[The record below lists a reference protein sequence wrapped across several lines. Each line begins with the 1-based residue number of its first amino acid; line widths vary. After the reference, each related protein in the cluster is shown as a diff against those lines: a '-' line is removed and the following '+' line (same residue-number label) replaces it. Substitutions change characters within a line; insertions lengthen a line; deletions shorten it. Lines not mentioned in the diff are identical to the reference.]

1 MKISNLSWFVV
12 FLIIFLV
19 QGCSSKYVQNIEH
32 LFHKK
37 TPQATQYKKFPPYR
51 GSHRHH
57 RIKRESKKIAQK
69 VKLNKKAKLN
79 KLFPKTTRLGP
90 PIPVKKVK
98 IIQTSKIPKSCHL
111 DGWLSF
117 SIPQGI
123 VYQSAF
129 LPDIV
134 KARQKE
140 NTLIKQIAAL
150 NGIEYVYNYL
160 DGSKIKYRVVDDP
173 VLKKRVNILLTP
185 TKRVMI
191 YKKRIYKEAVR
202 ILRCKKLHKGT
213 K

>member
-1 MKISNLSWFVV
+1 MKISNLCWFVV
-12 FLIIFLV
+12 ILIVFLV

-37 TPQATQYKKFPPYR
+37 TPQATQYKKFPPHR
-51 GSHRHH
+51 GSHHHH
-57 RIKRESKKIAQK
+57 RIKRESKKSVQ
-69 VKLNKKAKLN
+69 KAKLN
-79 KLFPKTTRLGP
+79 ELFPKTTRLGP

-98 IIQTSKIPKSCHL
+98 IIQTSKIPKSCRL

-160 DGSKIKYRVVDDP
+160 DGNKIKDRVINDP
-173 VLKKRVNILLTP
+173 VLKKRVMILLTP

-202 ILRCKKLHKGT
+202 ILRCKKLYKGT
-213 K
+213 KL

>member
-51 GSHRHH
+51 KSHRQH
-57 RIKRESKKIAQK
+57 RTKRASKKSAQ
-69 VKLNKKAKLN
+69 KAKLT

-123 VYQSAF
+123 VYKSF